1 MNGTV
6 SVYFNTG
13 FNGVDIPADPSVLE
27 LCPKKVYP
35 DVYYVREDIDKPS
48 IKIKDSYENLCNVD
62 YCKIETSN
70 KTCYYFAAP
79 TALAQGVTQLSLD
92 LDALLTMGGAK
103 NLHYISGWQERGHI
117 TKSEDQLFHNVAS
130 ESWTPSNPLRAV
142 NLELISLPHDNV
154 PGENLVMTNIDF
166 KALGALEDDVIK
178 IMEGVIENDAKM
190 YLPMIETPPEEDS
203 TSFMVWD
210 DETASF
216 KSFKT
221 PSTVLYRLDAD
232 NIRKGISKLYS
243 AGQLQL
249 QASYTIPKE
258 YIDWGQTEVEMVDHF
273 ETGLYKKIAGIHQVS
288 NLSNLPFE
296 YSPSGYTVKNKKCL
310 ETYRTF
316 VIVNLG
322 SGDMSIKSPHE
333 IYDPAYPTSS
343 PKVRVWADPT
353 STGKPYARFDYIR
366 DNPLQW
372 ADTVKGLQWAN
383 AQLSLEGASGSMWN
397 SISAAF
403 QSQNINRAM
412 EQGVYDS
419 MYSSKYNALSREAA
433 QIGQTSALAGNYLG
447 QFGSWLGV
455 GAAVGKG
462 ALNAGMIGYG
472 NYAGNG
478 DLMGKGVKG
487 YGGTLG
493 NAINAGM
500 ALAQSQFNQG
510 ILEQQYANQYEAL
523 LTQREQAAQNDRLNT
538 LRLQQQVNENEIDL
552 YKNNNVVAP
561 SLMFTPE
568 QNLGLYGYNKFAIYE
583 VRKDDDDLKSEDMYY
598 QRFGY
603 SGLHR
608 PLTSECFN
616 ARQYYSYVQ
625 AFNVNLEGSEQFGLR
640 VRQKAI
646 SQLNSGVRVWKVVPN
661 PSYYESN

>member
-48 IKIKDSYENLCNVD
+48 IKIKDTYENLCNVD
-62 YCKIETSN
+62 YCKIETAN

-79 TALAQGVTQLSLD
+79 ASLAQGVTQLSLD

-103 NLHYISGWQERGHI
+103 NINYISGWQERGHI
-117 TKSEDQLFHNVAS
+117 TKAEDKLFHNIAS

-142 NLELISLPHDNV
+142 HVSNLPVH
-154 PGENLVMTNIDF
+154 ENRTGDVHLVMTNIDF
-166 KALGALEDDVIK
+166 KSLGKLDDSVMDVITGE
-178 IMEGVIENDAKM
+178 IEGDPKM
-190 YLPMIETPPEEDS
+190 YLPKIKTPPVEDS
-203 TSFMVWD
+203 TEFKVWD
-210 DETASF
+210 SAGDQY
-216 KSFKT
+216 KSFTT
-221 PSTVLYRLDAD
+221 PGTVLYELD
-232 NIRKGISKLYS
+232 NEKIRKGVNKLYS

-249 QASYTIPKE
+249 QASYTIPRE
-258 YIDWGQTEVEMVDHF
+258 YIDDYNTEMEKEMYTM
-273 ETGLYKKIAGIHQVS
+273 TGLFISVAGAHYTVNAS
-288 NLSNLPFE
+288 NIPFE
-296 YSPSGYTVKNKKCL
+296 YSPTGYTVKNKKCL

-316 VIVNLG
+316 VLVNLG
-322 SGDMSIKSPHE
+322 SGDMSIKQPHE
-333 IYDPAYPTSS
+333 IYNPDYPTAN
-343 PKVRVWADPT
+343 PKIRVWADPT

-372 ADTVKGLQWAN
+372 SDTVKGLQWAN

-397 SISAAF
+397 SIANAFKSQSIEKDRAQGNLDNQYAFAANRRAIIGARIGAISDAQKNMLNFSEGLGNFFSGSMSGGLAESGSGFDSGLNSAVRGGM
-403 QSQNINRAM
+403 QMVSAM
-412 EQGVYDS
+412 
-419 MYSSKYNALSREAA
+419 YNEKIIKETLSR
-433 QIGQTSALAGNYLG
+433 
-447 QFGSWLGV
+447 V
-455 GAAVGKG
+455 
-462 ALNAGMIGYG
+462 
-472 NYAGNG
+472 
-478 DLMGKGVKG
+478 
-487 YGGTLG
+487 TLP
-493 NAINAGM
+493 NLIN
-500 ALAQSQFNQG
+500 
-510 ILEQQYANQYEAL
+510 EQQQLMDNNGLRAERYNQA
-523 LTQREQAAQNDRLNT
+523 
-538 LRLQQQVNENEIDL
+538 VNENQIEL

-561 SLMFTPE
+561 GLMFTPE
-568 QNLGLYGYNKFAIYE
+568 QNLGLYGYNRFAIYE

-608 PLTSECFN
+608 PLTAECFN

-625 AFNVNLEGSEQFGLR
+625 AFNINIEASSQFGLR